1 MLFLQ
6 DGRIIM
12 NFAREPLLGLEGV
25 PRSAKLAVLTP
36 AQREALDLV
45 EEVAKQ
51 NQIALDSEPGDM
63 LFINNHCVLHSR
75 EAFSDAPG
83 AGPGRHLVRAWLKN
97 PDLAWQLPQALR
109 KGSSRIYDDN
119 ELGERWNIVDTV
131 PRISF
136 RLSERL
142 TS

>member
-1 MLFLQ
+1 
-6 DGRIIM
+6 M

-45 EEVAKQ
+45 EQVAKQ
-51 NQIALDSEPGDM
+51 SQIKVESEPGDM
-63 LFINNHCVLHSR
+63 MFINNHAVLHSR

-83 AGPGRHLVRAWLKN
+83 PGSGRHLVRAWLKN
-97 PDLAWQLPQALR
+97 PELAWGLPQALQR
-109 KGSSRIYDDN
+109 GSSRIYDDN

-131 PRISF
+131 PRMNF